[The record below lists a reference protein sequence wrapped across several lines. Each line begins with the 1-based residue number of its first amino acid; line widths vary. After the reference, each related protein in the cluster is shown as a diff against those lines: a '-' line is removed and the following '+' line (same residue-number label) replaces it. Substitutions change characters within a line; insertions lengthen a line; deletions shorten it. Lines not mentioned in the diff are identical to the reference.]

1 MEASQ
6 IAPSVWQLDHSGG
19 EQPYMAIWQCT
30 SQCRVK
36 FFDQVEDAK
45 GFAYHGRTEDN

>member
-6 IAPSVWQLDHSGG
+6 IAPNVWQLDHSGG
-19 EQPYMAIWQCT
+19 ERPYMAIWQCT
-30 SQCRVK
+30 SQRLVK

-45 GFAYHGRTEDN
+45 SFASHGRTEDS